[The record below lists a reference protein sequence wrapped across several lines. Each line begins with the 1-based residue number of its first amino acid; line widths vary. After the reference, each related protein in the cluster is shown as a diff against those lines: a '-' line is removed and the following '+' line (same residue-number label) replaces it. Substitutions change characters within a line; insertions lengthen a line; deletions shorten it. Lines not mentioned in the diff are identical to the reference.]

1 MNPNRQALD
10 RRKSLLIA
18 QSHMHRLQ
26 AGMAWH
32 DVKDAVMPPRPP
44 SERGD
49 RARSIAASLIGIAIP
64 VFGMARLGRIMK
76 AMSAAVIV
84 MRLVR
89 GFRGR

>member
-1 MNPNRQALD
+1 MNRDALE

-18 QSHMHRLQ
+18 QSHLHRLQ

-32 DVKDAVMPPRPP
+32 DVKAAVMPARPP
-44 SERGD
+44 PDRGD
-49 RARSIAASLIGIAIP
+49 RARSIAATLLSVAVPI
-64 VFGMARLGRIMK
+64 FGLARLGRITK
-76 AMSAAVIV
+76 AMSIAVIV